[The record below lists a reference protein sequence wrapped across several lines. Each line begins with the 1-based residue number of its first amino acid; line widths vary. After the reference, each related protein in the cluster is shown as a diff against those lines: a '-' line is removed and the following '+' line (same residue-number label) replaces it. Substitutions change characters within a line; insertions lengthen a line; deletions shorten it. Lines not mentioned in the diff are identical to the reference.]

1 MIHIGGDW
9 YLDGKAP
16 GILLKQKKVFQKGAK
31 IGQEYYVI
39 AGSYRTFQNV
49 FDALVEKEVRLTIGE
64 SRVLMQVN
72 KGVAD
77 IHSMIAD
84 FYEKYGKEIEKKLKE
99 ESGDAGIEREDGTER
114 DDYPIGE

>member
-49 FDALVEKEVRLTIGE
+49 FDALVEKDIRLTISE
-64 SRVLMQVN
+64 SEALMQVN
-72 KGVAD
+72 RGVAD
-77 IHSMIAD
+77 IHGMIAE
-84 FYEKYGKEIEKKLKE
+84 FCEKYGKEIEKKLRE
-99 ESGDAGIEREDGTER
+99 DSGDVKDRFD
-114 DDYPIGE
+114 